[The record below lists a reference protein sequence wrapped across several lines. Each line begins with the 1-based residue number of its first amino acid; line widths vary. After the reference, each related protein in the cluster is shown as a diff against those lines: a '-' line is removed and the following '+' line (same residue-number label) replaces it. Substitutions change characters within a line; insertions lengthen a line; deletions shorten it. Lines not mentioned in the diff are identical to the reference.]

1 MSTTSGGQSDTKTLP
16 KSDYDKGKGD
26 SGSGKT
32 DTSEGQSDTK
42 TLPKS
47 DYDKEKG
54 DSGSGKTG
62 SSKKDV
68 RGGVINYVNI
78 KITTK

>member
-1 MSTTSGGQSDTKTLP
+1 MSQTSASGSVFNRYLCSASTKSEGKSDMKTSP

-32 DTSEGQSDTK
+32 D
-42 TLPKS
+42 
-47 DYDKEKG
+47 
-54 DSGSGKTG
+54 

-68 RGGVINYVNI
+68 RGGVSNYLNI
-78 KITTK
+78 KYLQHN